1 MEERRA
7 AFRYKLSFPV
17 VVRGMPGVYE
27 LEPLYGRTSNISTQG
42 VHFTIDRVI
51 EPGTELRISITL
63 PREIT
68 QELQVSIDA
77 QVKVVRAGEEGE
89 TAAEGVG
96 LAALIEEYRFV
107 RAKSVA
113 P

>member
-17 VVRGMPGVYE
+17 VVRGVPGVYE
-27 LEPLYGRTSNISTQG
+27 LEPLCGRTSNISRHG
-42 VHFTIDRVI
+42 VHFAIDRVI
-51 EPGTELRISITL
+51 EPGTKLRVSITL

-68 QELQVSIDA
+68 QEPQVSIDA
-77 QVKVVRAGEEGE
+77 QVKVMRVGEGGE
-89 TAAEGVG
+89 TTAEGVG
-96 LAALIEEYRFV
+96 IAVLIEEYRFV

-113 P
+113 T